1 MTQTRPE
8 PLNLKLSRITPAW
21 ARPQRARRILVIAM
35 FTLPFAAGTLAG
47 LLSSGAN
54 AWPIRVLAVLGV
66 LAGLVCYA
74 WLVGATSA
82 RADMPD
88 DYLDERERGQRDQ
101 VYRLAF
107 INLMGLIALGFV
119 ISRFTPAFE
128 RLPSETL
135 IGLLFFVGMLMPTTV
150 LAWIE
155 PDPVQ
160 D

>member
-1 MTQTRPE
+1 
-8 PLNLKLSRITPAW
+8 
-21 ARPQRARRILVIAM
+21 
-35 FTLPFAAGTLAG
+35 
-47 LLSSGAN
+47 
-54 AWPIRVLAVLGV
+54 
-66 LAGLVCYA
+66 
-74 WLVGATSA
+74 
-82 RADMPD
+82 MPD